1 MNVETII
8 GVVESILVGM
18 NECCWENLV
27 VLQECGVIY
36 ICRVSHSLAWDGTK
50 FVVISEMK
58 ITKVALYCVWLFEGI
73 LQEKR
78 GVENE
83 LDWIGW

>member
-1 MNVETII
+1 
-8 GVVESILVGM
+8 
-18 NECCWENLV
+18 V

-58 ITKVALYCVWLFEGI
+58 ITKVALYCV
-73 LQEKR
+73 
-78 GVENE
+78 
-83 LDWIGW
+83 